1 MCFLKKREGEREEEE
16 EGRGALTSPL
26 KQILFISAPVIYK
39 IFGKTLVLYGGT
51 NTLLDKYIP
60 FRPLISTLCQKALQ
74 VCIDLINN

>member
-51 NTLLDKYIP
+51 NTLLDKCIL
-60 FRPLISTLCQKALQ
+60 FRSLIGTLCQKP
-74 VCIDLINN
+74 